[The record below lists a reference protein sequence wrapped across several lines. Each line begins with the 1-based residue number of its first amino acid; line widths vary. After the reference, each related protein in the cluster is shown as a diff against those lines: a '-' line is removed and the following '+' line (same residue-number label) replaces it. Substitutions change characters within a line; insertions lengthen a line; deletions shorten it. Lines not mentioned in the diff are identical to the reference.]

1 MSGLHYVSW
10 ADNSGYAI
18 AAFGY
23 LRLLRDAGIDLTWTP
38 MLPSAQG
45 YAEVP
50 SVAGEFSPLCGQNI
64 DHDTVLVHTPPEYFP
79 AWASKARQ
87 DGRRILGYTVWEL
100 DALPPHWPALIN
112 QLDGVLVP
120 TAVNAQAFQR
130 SGVTTPI
137 HVVPHHSQFEHAADP
152 TDDDRSRL
160 RQRIAPHLLEPSPFV
175 FYAIGQWSL
184 RKGLDAALAAYRAAF
199 TAADPVLLVIKTSA
213 RDVTQLERDWRTGFR
228 RRHPSPLRTIA
239 RGQGAASPKVAAIA
253 DETLSPG
260 EVLALHEL
268 GDCYIS
274 LARAEGWGL
283 STFDAA
289 RLGRPVVATGWGG
302 HATYLDAESVPPGP
316 VAFDMVPLSEAP
328 WLGSYTGD
336 QLWAEPSIADAADKL
351 RRVFANR
358 QCATDGALVRAER
371 LRKDYSAEAIT
382 GQLLGALA

>member
-1 MSGLHYVSW
+1 MKGLHYVSW

-23 LRLLRDAGIDLTWTP
+23 LRLLRDAGVDLKWTP

-45 YAEVP
+45 YADVP
-50 SVAGEFSPLCGQNI
+50 SVAGEFSPLCGRDI
-64 DHDTVLVHTPPEYFP
+64 DHDTILVHTPPEYFP
-79 AWASKARQ
+79 AWVNMARQ
-87 DGRRILGYTVWEL
+87 HGRRILGYTVWEL
-100 DALPPHWPALIN
+100 DALPSHWPALIN

-120 TAVNAQAFQR
+120 TSANALAFRR
-130 SGVTTPI
+130 SGVTIPV
-137 HVVPHHSQFEHAADP
+137 HVVPHLSQFEHTAGP
-152 TDDDRSRL
+152 TDADRSRL
-160 RQRIAPHLLEPSPFV
+160 RQRIAPHLLEASPFV
-175 FYAIGQWSL
+175 FYAIGHWSL

-199 TAADPVLLVIKTSA
+199 KAADPVLLVIKTSA
-213 RDVTQLERDWRTGFR
+213 RDVTRLQRDWRSGFR

-239 RGQGAASPKVAAIA
+239 RGQRSASPKVAAIA

-302 HATYLDAESVPPGP
+302 HAAYLDAEATPPGP
-316 VAFDMVPLSEAP
+316 VAFDMVPLSETP
-328 WLGSYTGD
+328 WLGSYTSD
-336 QLWAEPSIADAADKL
+336 QLWAEPSVTDAAEKL
-351 RRVFANR
+351 RTVFENPKA
-358 QCATDGALVRAER
+358 ATDAALVRAGR
-371 LRKDYSAEAIT
+371 LRKHYSAEAIT
-382 GQLLGALA
+382 GLLLGALA